1 MKKQTIVFIYPN
13 TELGLTSKTEFIDSI
28 VATENSEIIQ
38 GIQTLP
44 CTENMKTI
52 VTNIGTIEQLQP
64 QIVVFSNMLSLEALA
79 LYTTTL
85 WKIYNEESHAMCGG
99 FYILTYDNQEI
110 VSRETARKE
119 LSREVHNYYGN
130 IEVLVND
137 IPSLLEVLNLPVR

>member
-13 TELGLTSKTEFIDSI
+13 TELGLTSKTEFIDS
-28 VATENSEIIQ
+28 VVGTENSENIQ

-52 VTNIGTIEQLQP
+52 VTNVGTIEQLQA
-64 QIVVFSNMLSLEALA
+64 QIVIFSNMLNLEALA
-79 LYTTTL
+79 TYTTAL
-85 WKIYNEESHAMCGG
+85 WNIYHNEDHVMCGG
-99 FYILTYDNQEI
+99 FYILAYDNQEI
-110 VSRETARKE
+110 ISKEQARIE
-119 LSREVHNYYGN
+119 LSKEVHNYYGN